1 MDFPASTADGI
12 GVYLHCEWGSIFWQ
26 AETGAQE
33 VHGRHTRQVGLSRG
47 AVVSPQTLYEL
58 GAEWNATRL
67 DFNWQLPSAAETKA
81 IFARHG
87 LTSPFWSRE

>member
-1 MDFPASTADGI
+1 VWLEAS
-12 GVYLHCEWGSIFWQ
+12 
-26 AETGAQE
+26 
-33 VHGRHTRQVGLSRG
+33 GLSRG

-67 DFNWQLPSAAETKA
+67 DFDWERPSAAEATA

-87 LTSPFWSRE
+87 LTGPFWSRE